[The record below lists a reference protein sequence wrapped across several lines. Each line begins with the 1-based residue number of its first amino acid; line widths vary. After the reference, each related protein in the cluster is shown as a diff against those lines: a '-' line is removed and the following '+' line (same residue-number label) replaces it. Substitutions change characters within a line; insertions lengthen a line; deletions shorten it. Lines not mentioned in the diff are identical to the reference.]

1 MLEHRDDLARFH
13 EADIAFHKAILL
25 ATHNVVIQQLS
36 DAISALQRAIFD
48 YTLFA
53 EEQHMALTLKEHC
66 DLFEAIRR
74 QNPEAAER
82 HSHTMVQRTA
92 VRAQQSAAAPEEAAS
107 CQLDGAF
114 VAGRFHVSPS
124 HRFTAARGT
133 RKHRSTRENRNHR
146 FLRLVQWPV

>member
-1 MLEHRDDLARFH
+1 MTTTFFNEMYDAAGAVRSHYQAYADWLAATPEERIARKRA
-13 EADIAFHKAILL
+13 EADIAFHKAILV

-53 EEQHMALTLKEHC
+53 ADQHMALTLKEHF

-92 VRAQQSAAAPEEAAS
+92 VRAQQSAAAPEDAAVP
-107 CQLDGAF
+107 LTA
-114 VAGRFHVSPS
+114 PS
-124 HRFTAARGT
+124 
-133 RKHRSTRENRNHR
+133 
-146 FLRLVQWPV
+146 